1 MHKSTLLL
9 AIICLFASSA
19 FAQTDANVKNI
30 PFDTIRTGEV
40 KATAIGVEDMKYIG
54 STPITKDDSGYMRAA
69 TGIVKFDIEFYA
81 DFDLVEIDSF
91 YIRTYE
97 IKVMDRLA
105 WERLGATRLV
115 HLEAEFPGANMRV
128 RWRLSDTQHDQ
139 EIGKGVVENTKLRWR
154 EIGHDV
160 ANEIVRTLTGDRGI
174 FRTKIAYCKKIGK
187 GKEICIA
194 DYDGANEQQLT
205 SNGSINIS
213 PCWTPD
219 GKEIFFTSFMGGP
232 AQIYKVDV
240 TTKKITKIAAFP
252 GINSAPAVSPDGLK
266 LACVLS
272 KDGNSEIYVLD
283 INGLII
289 KRVSNTPRA
298 IESGPTWSPNGS
310 MLAFTSDRTG
320 APQIYFSD
328 ADGVRV
334 TRLTYDG
341 RYNDSPIWS
350 HRGNR
355 VTFVSRTP
363 QGRFD
368 LASIDTSGHN
378 PHLMTGF
385 GQNENPHFSP
395 DGKHI
400 VFASTRLGGSDI
412 FMCDASGR
420 NQRRITTSANCTNP
434 SWGPMR

>member
-1 MHKSTLLL
+1 MKTVFSSLL
-9 AIICLFASSA
+9 ALICLTTTAS
-19 FAQTDANVKNI
+19 AQTDANIRNI

-40 KATAIGVEDMKYIG
+40 KPTAIGVEEMKYIG
-54 STPITKDDSGYMRAA
+54 AQVITKGDSGFMHAA

-81 DFDLVEIDSF
+81 DFELVEIDSF

-97 IKVMDRLA
+97 IKVMDLLA

-115 HLEAEFPGANMRV
+115 RLEAEFPGSNMRV
-128 RWRLSDTQHDQ
+128 RWKLMDTQHDQ
-139 EIGKGVVENTKLRWR
+139 EIAKGVVENSKTRWR
-154 EIGHDV
+154 DVGHDV
-160 ANEIVRTLTGDRGI
+160 ANEIVRALTGDRGI
-174 FRTKIAYCKKIGK
+174 FRTKIAYCKKVGK

-194 DYDGANEQQLT
+194 DFDGANEQQLT

-219 GKEIFFTSFMGGP
+219 GREIFFTSFVGGP

-240 TTKKITKIAAFP
+240 TTKKMTKIAAFN
-252 GINSAPAVSPDGLK
+252 GINAAPAVSPDGAR

-283 INGLII
+283 INGRII
-289 KRVSNTPRA
+289 KRVSNTTA
-298 IESGPTWSPNGS
+298 IESGPTWSPNGA
-310 MLAFTSDRTG
+310 MLAFSSDRTG
-320 APQIYFSD
+320 APQIYVSD
-328 ADGVRV
+328 ADGIRV
-334 TRLTYDG
+334 NRLTYEG

-350 HRGNR
+350 IRGNR
-355 VTFVSRTP
+355 VTFVSRTKD
-363 QGRFD
+363 GRFD

-400 VFASTRLGGSDI
+400 IFASTRLGGSDI
-412 FMCDASGR
+412 FTMDASGR
-420 NQRRITTSANCTNP
+420 NQRRITTSGGCSNP
-434 SWGPMR
+434 VWGPMK